1 MDINEELEAL
11 EAERERLV
19 LPFFNEDVA
28 WRIGCHIR
36 EVAAKAGH
44 PIGIEV
50 SRFGGGRLFYASM
63 PGATPDNAS
72 WIRRKRNVVERF
84 YESSLYVTLKTEA
97 AGTTVL
103 KRFGLPEADFVHSG
117 GGVAVRV
124 PGTGCVGTVAVS
136 GLKQRDDHRLAVAAI
151 SAVAEELQL

>member
-1 MDINEELEAL
+1 MTIQEELDQLA
-11 EAERERLV
+11 AERERLV
-19 LPFFNEDVA
+19 LPRFDEDIA
-28 WRIGCHIR
+28 WRIGSHIR
-36 EVAAKAGH
+36 QVAAEAAH

-50 SRFGGGRLFYASM
+50 SRIGGRLFYCAM

-84 YESSLYVTLKTEA
+84 YESSLIVTLTTEL

-124 PGTGCVGTVAVS
+124 AGTGCVGTVAVS
-136 GLKQRDDHRLAVAAI
+136 GLRQREDHALAADAIAA
-151 SAVAEELQL
+151 VLAEL

>member
-1 MDINEELEAL
+1 MDIHEELAAL

-36 EVAAKAGH
+36 EAAAKAGH

-50 SRFGGGRLFYASM
+50 SRFGGVLFYAAM

-84 YESSLYVTLKTEA
+84 YESSLYVTLKQEA

-117 GGVAVRV
+117 GGVAVPV
-124 PGTGCVGTVAVS
+124 AGTGVVGTVAVS
-136 GLKQRDDHRLAVAAI
+136 GLKQRVDHQLAVGAIEAIAAG
-151 SAVAEELQL
+151 L